1 MKSPSQRQPSPPPST
16 GKGRAPAIKGM
27 PIGNKSGLD
36 ALATSKAK
44 HQRPAKLSAQGPSN
58 PKGKVTTLPHT
69 KKRRKAELKRMP
81 APPGGQGSGLISSAY
96 AAQSPA
102 INRPARAQKK
112 F

>member
-36 ALATSKAK
+36 ALSTAKAK
-44 HQRPAKLSAQGPSN
+44 HLHPAKLSKQGPSN
-58 PKGKVTTLPHT
+58 PKGKTTTLPHT
-69 KKRRKAELKRMP
+69 KKRRKAELKRLP
-81 APPGGQGSGLISSAY
+81 KPPGGMGSGLISGAY

-102 INRPARAQKK
+102 INRPARPQKQ

>member
-36 ALATSKAK
+36 ALDSRKAK
-44 HQRPAKLSAQGPSN
+44 HLRPAKLSKQGPSN
-58 PKGKVTTLPHT
+58 PKGKTTTLPHT
-69 KKRRKAELKRMP
+69 RKRRKSESKTQP
-81 APPGGQGSGLISSAY
+81 KPPGGMGSGLISGAY

-102 INRPARAQKK
+102 INRPSRAQKN